1 MKKYFVKLFLALICT
16 LTCITLFSCAGGGS
30 AGDSSAE
37 GLSLNIK
44 TSKGRAASR
53 VQYEFTVQIRSTSYS
68 SQQTKI
74 GNPVSFYFPD
84 TPLEETL
91 NINVTVKLGSVHM
104 FSGTKSTSISEPDT
118 LITIDLSNQLEETIQ
133 IPYSEIDN
141 IDTIIKKSTADSP
154 TIIIT
159 DSCSDIAPILAEIQ
173 TGYQLTGKKTNLNLM
188 NTGKT
193 SYSSEDITNISN
205 ATSYLGD
212 VLISEESSITPTS
225 SAIPEN
231 ISCSGIIIKLP
242 DSASY
247 ATLLRNIKNSK
258 NLSNVIID
266 FNNKIETI
274 NCLAATPGA
283 RSSYTGYPTNVTG
296 IRLTGVKSIGDAA
309 FYGWTGLIN
318 ANVTIPASVT
328 YIESHAFTIEWS
340 TPRLTYEIT
349 SGWQKNTGSSWQNCS
364 APTSYYELESYGHRR
379 Q

>member
-1 MKKYFVKLFLALICT
+1 MNKKVITIITTFLLCAAL
-16 LTCITLFSCAGGGS
+16 CIAFISCAGGGS

-37 GLSLNIK
+37 GLSLNIT

-159 DSCSDIAPILAEIQ
+159 DSCPDIAPILTEIQ

-193 SYSSEDITNISN
+193 SYTTEDLTNIS
-205 ATSYLGD
+205 SVSSCLGD
-212 VLISEESSITPTS
+212 LMIAEGASITPTS
-225 SAIPEN
+225 TAIPEN
-231 ISCSGIIIKLP
+231 ISCSGIVIKLP

-247 ATLLRNIKNSK
+247 ASLIMAIENSK
-258 NLSNVIID
+258 NLSNVTFD
-266 FNNKIETI
+266 FNNQISDVRAIGTHPTKI
-274 NCLAATPGA
+274 
-283 RSSYTGYPTNVTG
+283 TGLL
-296 IRLTGVKSIGDAA
+296 LTGVTK
-309 FYGWTGLIN
+309 IN
-318 ANVTIPASVT
+318 ADAFKYWSGLRNSTINIPASVT
-328 YIESHAFTIEWS
+328 YIESHSFDVVTGNY
-340 TPRLTYEIT
+340 TGNVRLTYEVDYGWKYDGTGTPGRGPSANAIT
-349 SGWQKNTGSSWQNCS
+349 NAHYN
-364 APTSYYELESYGHRR
+364 R
-379 Q
+379 

>member
-30 AGDSSAE
+30 AGSSSAE
-37 GLSLNIK
+37 GLSLNIQ

-53 VQYEFTVQIRSTSYS
+53 VQYEFTVKIRSTSYS

-274 NCLAATPGA
+274 NCLASGS

-309 FYGWTGLIN
+309 FYGWSGLK
-318 ANVTIPASVT
+318 NVSITIPASVT
-328 YIESHAFTIEWS
+328 YIESHAFILNPG
-340 TPRLTYEIT
+340 TPNLTYEIT
-349 SGWQKNTGSSWQNCS
+349 NGWQRNNHGNWQSCNHP
-364 APTSYYELESYGHRR
+364 PTSYSDLESYGHRR

>member
-1 MKKYFVKLFLALICT
+1 MNKKVITIITTFLLCAAL
-16 LTCITLFSCAGGGS
+16 CIAFISCAGGGS

-37 GLSLNIK
+37 GLSLNIT

-53 VQYEFTVQIRSTSYS
+53 VQYEFTVQIRSSSYS

-173 TGYQLTGKKTNLNLM
+173 TGYQLTGKKTNLNLL

-193 SYSSEDITNISN
+193 SYTTEDMTNIS
-205 ATSYLGD
+205 SVSSCLGD
-212 VLISEESSITPTS
+212 LMIAKGASIAPTS
-225 SAIPEN
+225 TTIPEN
-231 ISCSGIIIKLP
+231 ISCSGIVIKLP
-242 DSASY
+242 DSSSY

-274 NCLAATPGA
+274 NCLASGS

-328 YIESHAFTIEWS
+328 YIESHAFTINGGKPNLS
-340 TPRLTYEIT
+340 YEIT
-349 SGWQKNTGSSWQNCS
+349 SGWQKNDNGTWKSCNPP
-364 APTSYYELESYGHRR
+364 PTSYYELESYGHRR

>member
-30 AGDSSAE
+30 AGNSDAE
-37 GLSLNIK
+37 GLSLNIT

-242 DSASY
+242 DSSSY

-274 NCLAATPGA
+274 NCLASGS

-328 YIESHAFTIEWS
+328 YIESHAFTINGGKPNLS
-340 TPRLTYEIT
+340 YEIT
-349 SGWQKNTGSSWQNCS
+349 SGWQKNDNGTWKSCNPP
-364 APTSYYELESYGHRR
+364 PTSYHDLEYYGHRR